1 MKRCTITA
9 SSFYFKK
16 NGLAG
21 RWSAQLDLFDHSVLE
36 HPVVARLLCVHRA
49 PKARC
54 MMNARENRGLAIAA
68 HAEITRQ
75 GNVWIVPSQ
84 TRLCN
89 YTVDLF
95 QNTCTCPDFKEN
107 AGKCKHLYAVE
118 FQLRRESGDV
128 LPPPAPKPTYRQEWH
143 GYNLAATN
151 EKARFLEL
159 LYELTRGV
167 VEPPQ
172 DMGRP
177 RLPLCDMIFCAAF
190 KVYSQFSSRRFVS
203 DIREAQT
210 RGFVTRT
217 PHFNSVSNY
226 LEAKTLTPYLKRL
239 IVESA
244 LPLKAIEWDFAV
256 DSSGFSTGI
265 AKKWAE
271 AKWANARTMYG
282 EKVPNEVNRK
292 DWMKAHVM
300 CGVKTNIVT
309 SVEITDA
316 HGADSPQFTP
326 LLETTSQ
333 GFPIQSVVADKAY
346 SAEKNLKLVLVKG
359 GMPYIDFRCNA
370 TATDKRSGDVWK
382 KMVLFY
388 QYNQERFMQCYHKR
402 SNVG

>member
-1 MKRCTITA
+1 MT
-9 SSFYFKK
+9 
-16 NGLAG
+16 
-21 RWSAQLDLFDHSVLE
+21 
-36 HPVVARLLCVHRA
+36 
-49 PKARC
+49 
-54 MMNARENRGLAIAA
+54 NARENRGLAIAA

-95 QNTCTCPDFKEN
+95 QNTCTCPDFAEN
-107 AGKCKHLYAVE
+107 KGRCKHLYAVE

-128 LPPPAPKPTYRQEWH
+128 LPAPQPKPTYRQEWH
-143 GYNLAATN
+143 EYNLAATN

-159 LYELTRGV
+159 MYELTRGV

-177 RLPLCDMIFCAAF
+177 RLPLCDMIFCAGF

-210 RGFVTRT
+210 RGFVTST

-226 LEAKTLTPYLKRL
+226 LESKTLTPYLKRL

-256 DSSGFSTGI
+256 DSSGFSTGTRRSW
-265 AKKWAE
+265 ADSKWN
-271 AKWANARTMYG
+271 NARTLYG
-282 EKVPNEVNRK
+282 ERVPNEVNRK
-292 DWMKAHVM
+292 DWLKAHVM

-309 SVEITDA
+309 AVEITDA
-316 HGADSPQFTP
+316 HGADSPDRKSTRLNSSHANISYAVFC
-326 LLETTSQ
+326 
-333 GFPIQSVVADKAY
+333 
-346 SAEKNLKLVLVKG
+346 LK
-359 GMPYIDFRCNA
+359 
-370 TATDKRSGDVWK
+370 K
-382 KMVLFY
+382 KTNTYDLDSKT
-388 QYNQERFMQCYHKR
+388 NSTHT
-402 SNVG
+402 